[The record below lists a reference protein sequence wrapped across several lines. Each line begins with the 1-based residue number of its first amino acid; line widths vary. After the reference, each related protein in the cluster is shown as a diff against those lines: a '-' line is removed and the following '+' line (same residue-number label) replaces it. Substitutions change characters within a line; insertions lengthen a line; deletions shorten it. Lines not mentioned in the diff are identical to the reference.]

1 MKIYLDNAA
10 TTPLSKE
17 VLDEMMPFLTTH
29 YGNPSAIHSFG
40 RTTRSAIE
48 KARKQVA
55 NALHC
60 SPSEVFFTSSGTEAN
75 NMAIKRAVQDLG
87 VQHIITS
94 PIEHHCV
101 SHTVEYAEK
110 TYGIHVHLLDVSTK
124 GAIDLKQLST
134 KLNELKGEKVL
145 VTLMHANNEIG
156 TMLDF
161 EGVTTLCS
169 EFENVY
175 LHTDTVQT
183 IGHYR
188 FDLQKTKI
196 NFMSGSGH
204 KLHGPK
210 GIGFIYI
217 NSSTSINPFI
227 HGGSQERN
235 MRAGTENVYGIVG
248 LGKAVEIAYTHYDEY
263 KNQISALKKYMM
275 EKVEENFIDIDYH
288 GDVSDNS
295 LYTVLNISFPP
306 SDKNEMLLMNLDI
319 AGIAASGGSACT
331 SGAEAGSHVLTAI
344 GANPL
349 RKGIR
354 FSFSHQNTKEEIDT
368 VIEKLKT
375 LVSTK
380 ELVK

>member
-1 MKIYLDNAA
+1 
-10 TTPLSKE
+10 
-17 VLDEMMPFLTTH
+17 
-29 YGNPSAIHSFG
+29 
-40 RTTRSAIE
+40 
-48 KARKQVA
+48 
-55 NALHC
+55 
-60 SPSEVFFTSSGTEAN
+60 
-75 NMAIKRAVQDLG
+75 
-87 VQHIITS
+87 
-94 PIEHHCV
+94 
-101 SHTVEYAEK
+101 
-110 TYGIHVHLLDVSTK
+110 
-124 GAIDLKQLST
+124 
-134 KLNELKGEKVL
+134 
-145 VTLMHANNEIG
+145 
-156 TMLDF
+156 
-161 EGVTTLCS
+161 
-169 EFENVY
+169 
-175 LHTDTVQT
+175 
-183 IGHYR
+183 
-188 FDLQKTKI
+188 
-196 NFMSGSGH
+196 MSGSGH